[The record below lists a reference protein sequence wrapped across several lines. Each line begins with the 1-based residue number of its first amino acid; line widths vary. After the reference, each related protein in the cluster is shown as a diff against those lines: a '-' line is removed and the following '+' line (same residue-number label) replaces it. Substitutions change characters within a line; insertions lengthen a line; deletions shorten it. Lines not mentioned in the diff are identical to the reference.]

1 MFKELGLQ
9 FTVKGFAEAA
19 SQMRELASAHDQM
32 TSSVSSQSSK
42 IGGHMEAISG
52 HTKRM
57 ATAVTSNLKVAMA
70 AFAAFAAG
78 KGLVGIGHWMG
89 GSSDLGHA
97 EDFLRQM
104 GAGED
109 RIKAFRQVSNGL
121 SKQIAGFNK
130 ADFMKGMYDI
140 QSLHADEGMGQMT
153 DVGRTMGFL
162 SKKLRSSVEE
172 ASDFYK
178 VMYESFGKRLPKEQ
192 RKAFHGDVL
201 AGVSGLLE
209 KTGIKPEELK
219 YGMRQLGGI
228 YATEG
233 KTWTDALTDMAM
245 VVPSLGSERGATAL
259 RNIAGRKGEMF
270 SKLDE
275 AVQKIR
281 YEKEL
286 GQKFRDMTDEQ
297 QQLFM
302 KGKGWNL
309 DRAAEEGALLEKA
322 NPAAFWKKLSSH
334 VERIRSAGGDWM
346 GKLKEALG
354 EETFAAVM
362 TLADAWKT
370 GYREKT
376 AKELQSKLDP
386 ATAEKQILDS
396 QKSFAAQY
404 DIFEQ
409 NMSSLSNKARQFL
422 APAITEIF
430 QSWNSSIDQVAAA
443 LDGAMNDAAP
453 KMKGMLESFKSAF
466 AGAFGGKDGLGI
478 DSWMTSMLAYL
489 QQGEEGWRRIGD
501 EVGKFV
507 GTHLKSVI
515 DAMKNLSQLASNIN
529 GLMDKLGL
537 GGDKKNKEGET
548 PVEAAKSN
556 WLTGALAGYMK
567 GGWKGAVAGGL
578 LGNTDIGSHPLFG
591 AAAGAYTGFSLGRA
605 AGPYGAVGGAILGGL
620 NGGGL
625 NPLGSLDGAGMG
637 FANAT
642 DLMHG
647 ATTSPINPDANAM
660 SISGI
665 LSSIIDKISSLVPGN
680 TSVNIKVEGDTS
692 VVRNVAAEVFD
703 EKKSSSRSNSLDG
716 WSGM

>member
-19 SQMRELASAHDQM
+19 SQMRDVASAHDQM
-32 TSSVSSQSSK
+32 TNSVSSQSSK

-130 ADFMKGMYDI
+130 ADFMRGMYDI

-153 DVGRTMGFL
+153 NVGRTMGFL

-178 VMYESFGKRLPKEQ
+178 VMYESFGKRLPEAQ

-219 YGMRQLGGI
+219 HGMRQLGGI

-334 VERIRSAGGDWM
+334 VEKIKSAGGDWM

-362 TLADAWKT
+362 TLADSWKT

-386 ATAEKQILDS
+386 AAAEKGILES

-453 KMKGMLESFKSAF
+453 KMKGMLESFKGAF
-466 AGAFGGKDGLGI
+466 AGAFGGQDGLGI

-529 GLMDKLGL
+529 SIMDKFGM
-537 GGDKKNKEGET
+537 GDKKTKEGET

-556 WLTGALAGYMK
+556 WFTGALAGWVK
-567 GGWKGAVAGGL
+567 GGWKGAIAGGL
-578 LGNTDIGSHPLFG
+578 LGSTNAGSSDIAG
-591 AAAGAYTGFSLGRA
+591 AAAGAYTGLTLGRA
-605 AGPYGAVGGAILGGL
+605 LGPVGAGGGAILGGL
-620 NGGGL
+620 LGAGI
-625 NPLGSLDGAGMG
+625 NPLNAIGGAGLG
-637 FANAT
+637 FSNAN

-647 ATTSPINPDANAM
+647 VTTEPLGSGENAI

-665 LSSIIDKISSLVPGN
+665 LNAIVDKVSSLMPGD

-692 VVRNVAAEVFD
+692 GIKNIAAEVYD
-703 EKKSSSRSNSLDG
+703 EKKGTSWSNSLDG
-716 WSGM
+716 WE

>member
-32 TSSVSSQSSK
+32 TNSVSSQSSK

-78 KGLVGIGHWMG
+78 KGLVGLGHWMG

-109 RIKAFRQVSNGL
+109 RIKAFKQVSNGL

-153 DVGRTMGFL
+153 NVGRTMGFL

-178 VMYESFGKRLPKEQ
+178 VMYESFGKRLPEAQ

-219 YGMRQLGGI
+219 HGMRQLGGI

-270 SKLDE
+270 AKLDE

-286 GQKFRDMTDEQ
+286 GQKFRNMTDEQ

-334 VERIRSAGGDWM
+334 VEKIKSAGGDWM

-362 TLADAWKT
+362 TLADSWKT

-386 ATAEKQILDS
+386 AAVEKGILDS

-478 DSWMTSMLAYL
+478 DSWMTSMLTYL

-507 GTHLKSVI
+507 GTHLKSVV
-515 DAMKNLSQLASNIN
+515 DAMKGLGQLITSIN
-529 GLMDKLGL
+529 GLMDKFGF
-537 GGDKKNKEGET
+537 GAKKEGDGAA
-548 PVEAAKSN
+548 PVDVAKSGNKSN
-556 WLTGALAGYMK
+556 WFTGALAGFLK
-567 GGWKGAVAGGL
+567 TRSLGGTVLGGLFGNTEIGSTPLAGGL
-578 LGNTDIGSHPLFG
+578 MGAVSGGLMGIPLGPWGIGAGIIGGGILGSGWDPLQGAGKNFSNVTDVMYGVDEGPAPTSSSLSVTDIIS
-591 AAAGAYTGFSLGRA
+591 SL
-605 AGPYGAVGGAILGGL
+605 V
-620 NGGGL
+620 
-625 NPLGSLDGAGMG
+625 
-637 FANAT
+637 
-642 DLMHG
+642 
-647 ATTSPINPDANAM
+647 
-660 SISGI
+660 
-665 LSSIIDKISSLVPGN
+665 DKINSLVPGN
-680 TSVNIKVEGDTS
+680 ITVDVKVEGDTS
-692 VVRNVAAEVFD
+692 VIKDVVAEA
-703 EKKSSSRSNSLDG
+703 KSDSWSNSLAD
-716 WSGM
+716 WY